1 MGGLGKLKELFV
13 RHEPLLAPMDDP
25 FIQIDTS
32 ATSARLKLRERGAEQ
47 GAIEQP
53 PSDLRTLDAVES
65 EIVAHVH
72 EIYARA
78 QTDAANSIRTYDGR
92 MAELALLQ
100 SVSQIGVTAKLAIG
114 DFKKEIG
121 NALNKLS
128 NSRDAIASS
137 YAELREFRLEH
148 QLRRPAHR
156 ATTKMGGLGYILMAL
171 VFETALNA
179 VLLRQ
184 NDSMGYLG
192 GIVSALAIGLMN
204 VGVAGVVGLFIW
216 PLTQHRSNSQK
227 LLGWGVTVGWLVFVA
242 AWNWGAAHYR
252 DAKVSGVPSPE
263 IEALSM
269 MGGGL
274 DSIYSWALL
283 VAGTIFAAVAALSA
297 FRMDDPYPGY
307 GRVSRRH
314 DERCDLY
321 AHDVEKATE
330 TLKDVRDE
338 AIDEALSV
346 RAELDRQQAERG
358 QILAARAAFVRR
370 FEEFS
375 EQLETIANALLQ
387 DYRTANRTARSTPAP
402 DTFSTRWPL
411 HRSSLP
417 PPPPVAVSEGDLKAA
432 EVALDTTT
440 SEISAAFDQALEQLE
455 PLDHLKRRLE
465 DA

>member
-1 MGGLGKLKELFV
+1 MGGLGKLKALFV

-32 ATSARLKLRERGAEQ
+32 ATSARLKLRERGTEQ

-100 SVSQIGVTAKLAIG
+100 SVSQIGVTAKLALG
-114 DFKKEIG
+114 DFKTVVA
-121 NALNKLS
+121 NALNRLS
-128 NSRDAIASS
+128 NSRDAISRS
-137 YAELREFRLEH
+137 YSELREFRAFH

-156 ATTKMGGLGYILMAL
+156 ATSNTAGVGYILLAWAL
-171 VFETALNA
+171 ETALNA

-184 NDSMGYLG
+184 NDAMGFLG
-192 GIVSALAIGLMN
+192 GVVAAAAIGAIN
-204 VGVAGVVGLFIW
+204 VGVGGVIGRMIW
-216 PLTQHRSNSQK
+216 PLTQHRASSQK
-227 LLGWGVTVGWLVFVA
+227 MLGWGVIAVWLCFVA

-252 DAKVSGVPSPE
+252 DAKVAGVAAPE

-269 MGGGL
+269 MSGGL

-283 VAGTIFAAVAALSA
+283 VAGIIFAAMAALSA

-307 GRVSRRH
+307 GLVARRH
-314 DERCDLY
+314 DERCDSY
-321 AHDVEKATE
+321 ADDVEDATT
-330 TLKDVRDE
+330 TLKAVRDE
-338 AIDEALSV
+338 AIEEALSV

-358 QILAARAAFVRR
+358 QILSARAAFVRR

-387 DYRTANRTARSTPAP
+387 DYRTANRAARSTPAP
-402 DTFSTRWPL
+402 DTFSTRWQL
-411 HRSSLP
+411 HRSTLP
-417 PPPPVAVSEGDLKAA
+417 SAPPVVVNEGDLKAA
-432 EVALDTTT
+432 EAALDTTT
-440 SEISAAFDQALEQLE
+440 SEISAAFDRAIEQFE
-455 PLDHLKRRLE
+455 PLDRLKQRLE